1 MSGPEL
7 GRRDLMRALAVSAAT
22 AFSRKARAQAAKK
35 PVRVGFVPLG
45 SASNTYDQSLLAAFR
60 RGLRR
65 VGLMEDRDVILDV
78 VWVTRGPDAA
88 VAEVLERGADI
99 LITCGSSASVAARRH
114 TWTIPIVFIS
124 VGNPVGIGLA
134 ESTSR
139 PGHNATGFSDILA
152 ALGGKLVGLTQD
164 LNKPRRDI
172 DYLWH
177 TNWPDGQERFR
188 LTQEAAL
195 TAGLNFRS
203 SRGVAELAEA
213 QEAISELKS
222 SGATTLLVQPSPF
235 TYRQRD
241 QLINLAAEHGLGTI
255 FAFPIAAREGA
266 LMAYGPDYTHMHDR
280 APFYLDRILK
290 GAKPA
295 DLPIEEASKLELVI
309 NLKTAKAIGVDVPL
323 SLLVGA
329 DELIE

>member
-35 PVRVGFVPLG
+35 PLRVGFVPLG

-203 SRGVAELAEA
+203 RGVAELAEA

-295 DLPIEEASKLELVI
+295 DLPIRRPR
-309 NLKTAKAIGVDVPL
+309 NWNW
-323 SLLVGA
+323 
-329 DELIE
+329 

>member
-65 VGLMEDRDVILDV
+65 VGLIEDRDVMLDV

-203 SRGVAELAEA
+203 RGIAELAEA

>member
-203 SRGVAELAEA
+203 RGVAELAEA

>member
-7 GRRDLMRALAVSAAT
+7 GRRDLMRALAVTAAT
-22 AFSRKARAQAAKK
+22 AFSRQAHAQAAKK
-35 PVRVGFVPLG
+35 PLRVGFVPLG
-45 SASNTYDQSLLAAFR
+45 SASNTYDQSLVAAFR

-88 VAEVLERGADI
+88 VAEVLQRGADV

-188 LTQEAAL
+188 ITQEAAL

-203 SRGVAELAEA
+203 RGIAEIAEA
-213 QEAISELKS
+213 QEAISGLKS
-222 SGATTLLVQPSPF
+222 SGATNLLVQPSPF

-255 FAFPIAAREGA
+255 FSFPIAAREGA

-309 NLKTAKAIGVDVPL
+309 NLKPPRL
-323 SLLVGA
+323 SGLMCRCRFWSA
-329 DELIE
+329 PTS

>member
-203 SRGVAELAEA
+203 RGIAELAEA
-213 QEAISELKS
+213 QEAISELKR